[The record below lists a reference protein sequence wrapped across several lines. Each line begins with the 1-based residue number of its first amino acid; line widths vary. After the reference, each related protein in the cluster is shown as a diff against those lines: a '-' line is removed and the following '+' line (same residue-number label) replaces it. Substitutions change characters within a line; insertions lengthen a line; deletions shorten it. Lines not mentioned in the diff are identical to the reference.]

1 MEDQLAHL
9 TAEQQPLV
17 QAVALCGVPT
27 TRAGLARLVG
37 VHFYRQAA
45 REQRFVGDGALQFR
59 EGPLGGLSVGAAL
72 LRYRPLAMRALPPL
86 AAVGLVVPADG
97 AVR

>member
-9 TAEQQPLV
+9 TDEQQPLV
-17 QAVALCGVPT
+17 WAVVLCGLPT
-27 TRAGLARLVG
+27 AQAALAGLVG
-37 VHFYRQAA
+37 LHLHRQAA
-45 REQRFVGDGALQFR
+45 REQRLVGDGALQFR
-59 EGPLGGLSVGAAL
+59 EGPLGGLPVGAAL
-72 LRYRPLAMRALPPL
+72 LRARALATPALPPL